1 MHSEPSERCKGGSV
15 APQGHAGGAGAG
27 VIGAVLR
34 AVELRVQST
43 LWEKHRAPLVKA
55 EVKFPLLCPGR
66 LLILTAFIY
75 CTGGIAQFSTDVSHF
90 ISLRLY

>member
-34 AVELRVQST
+34 AVELRA
-43 LWEKHRAPLVKA
+43 H
-55 EVKFPLLCPGR
+55 CGR
-66 LLILTAFIY
+66 NTERPWLKQKLNSH
-75 CTGGIAQFSTDVSHF
+75 CCAQAGS
-90 ISLRLY
+90 